1 MRDLDNTLA
10 VMIQTLGLGFI
21 MGTQAIL
28 LEKPSDTVVISGQR
42 VVLFC
47 STTVT
52 SVSDEQFRS
61 VYWGYRRPGAAVV
74 SAIFQS
80 RVMVE
85 RFVGKFSVSD
95 GISSGMWE
103 LHVINATL
111 EDAGRYSCVDAD
123 RSLRNTD
130 PNHHAMAELVVIDGS
145 GMGLVRTSN
154 ISAEGI
160 IPVGLFIGDFPLPP
174 DHLSYNC
181 SLSFRGNRVPPVRW
195 KCGDNIV
202 EGISSLS
209 VVENSLATY
218 SLVIQATKN
227 MTGNNLVCETDFF
240 QNQRFGTSP
249 NDRLKRSLSM
259 EKILDFSYNKSNG
272 EAKKVEVPVIENC
285 AVVTN
290 VACYYKWVSERIKL
304 EFPSKVLVLDT
315 ASELLRG
322 VYRCK
327 ATCKLRS
334 YDIPEVEANAV
345 NVSYKEACKLRSY
358 DIPEVE
364 ANAVNVSYNV
374 GLNQI
379 ISTKVDSYSSS
390 TLSTEVDSYS
400 SSTLSTEVD
409 KFKNQLQWALVWIFG
424 VFLLII
430 LIVNFIFMYKIYR
443 TRREFSYPLP
453 IHPVEMPFLFEEHNT
468 AKFVQDT
475 IDKIPDDTTLE
486 ECKKILESLK
496 SKNLLSIESTA

>member
-21 MGTQAIL
+21 MGAQARL
-28 LEKPSDTVVISGQR
+28 LEKPSDTVVVSGQP

-47 STTVT
+47 NT
-52 SVSDEQFRS
+52 SLTFSNGQFRP
-61 VYWGYRRPGAAVV
+61 VYWGYRPPGAADI
-74 SAIFQS
+74 SAISQS

-85 RFVGKFSVSD
+85 RFKARFSVSD
-95 GISSGMWE
+95 GNSNGKWE
-103 LHVINATL
+103 LRIINATL
-111 EDAGRYSCVDAD
+111 EDAGRYSCVDD
-123 RSLRNTD
+123 DGEPTIGNPTE
-130 PNHHAMAELVVIDGS
+130 HATAELVVIDGS

-240 QNQRFGTSP
+240 KNQRFGTSP

-345 NVSYKEACKLRSY
+345 NVSYKEACKLHSY
-358 DIPEVE
+358 EKPEVE
-364 ANAVNVSYNV
+364 ANVVNVGYNV

-400 SSTLSTEVD
+400 SSTLSIEVD
-409 KFKNQLQWALVWIFG
+409 KCKNQLQWALVWIFG

-430 LIVNFIFMYKIYR
+430 LIVIFIFMYKIYR

-453 IHPVEMPFLFEEHNT
+453 IHPVEMPFLFEEHKPN
-468 AKFVQDT
+468 
-475 IDKIPDDTTLE
+475 E
-486 ECKKILESLK
+486 
-496 SKNLLSIESTA
+496 

>member
-28 LEKPSDTVVISGQR
+28 LEKPSDTVVISGQP

-47 STTVT
+47 ST
-52 SVSDEQFRS
+52 SMKSRSGSFRP
-61 VYWGYRRPGAAVV
+61 VYWGYMPPGAPEV

-85 RFVGKFSVSD
+85 RFEPRFSVLD
-95 GISSGMWE
+95 GSSSGMWE

-123 RSLRNTD
+123 GSLLNTD
-130 PNHHAMAELVVIDGS
+130 PDDHSMAELVVINGS

-345 NVSYKEACKLRSY
+345 NVG
-358 DIPEVE
+358 
-364 ANAVNVSYNV
+364 YNV

-400 SSTLSTEVD
+400 SSTLSIEVD
-409 KFKNQLQWALVWIFG
+409 KCKNQLQWALVWIFG

-430 LIVNFIFMYKIYR
+430 LIVIFIFMYKIYR

-453 IHPVEMPFLFEEHNT
+453 IHPVEMPFLFEEQKPN
-468 AKFVQDT
+468 
-475 IDKIPDDTTLE
+475 E
-486 ECKKILESLK
+486 
-496 SKNLLSIESTA
+496 